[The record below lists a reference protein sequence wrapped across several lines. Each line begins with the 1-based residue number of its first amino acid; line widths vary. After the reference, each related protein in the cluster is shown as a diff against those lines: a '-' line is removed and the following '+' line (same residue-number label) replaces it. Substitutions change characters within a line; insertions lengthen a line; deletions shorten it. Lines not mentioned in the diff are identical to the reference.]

1 METVKLDRQGQAE
14 VLAVLAA
21 KYPDVKSG
29 LRFCNPY
36 QLFVATVLSAQTTDE
51 QVNRATEK
59 LFEAVPDIFSLAGMK
74 PEELEPYIITLG
86 LFRHKSR
93 YLVEAARMIVEKY
106 NAEIPADFNELIKL
120 PGVGRK
126 TANVIISNAFNQ
138 PAIAVDTHVFR
149 VSKRLGLAVGGKVE
163 LVEEEL
169 KEAVPRCDWSA
180 THHRLITH
188 GRQVCHARSPGCGR
202 CFFEHLCLYRKETK
216 AAAERR

>member
-1 METVKLDRQGQAE
+1 METAKLDDEQQAE
-14 VLAVLAA
+14 VLALLAA
-21 KYPDVKSG
+21 QYPEVKSG

-51 QVNRATEK
+51 QVNRATQK
-59 LFEAVPDIFSLAGMK
+59 LFEAVPDLMSLAGMK
-74 PEELEPYIITLG
+74 KEEVEPYIITLG
-86 LFRHKSR
+86 LYRHKSR
-93 YLVEAARMIVEKY
+93 YLVEAAKILVEEY
-106 NAEIPADFNELIKL
+106 NTEIPADFNELIKL

-169 KEAVPRCDWSA
+169 KKAVPRCDWSA

-188 GRQVCHARSPGCGR
+188 GRQVCHARNPGCDR
-202 CFFEHLCLYRKETK
+202 CFFERLCLYRKETK